1 MIQINNLYFSYN
13 KLPLYIL
20 SNLNLIINKGDYV
33 SILGENGSGK
43 STLIRLILKILKP
56 SSGDITINTNKIGYV
71 PQKIDSFN
79 SEFPITV
86 SEVLNSHRKAIRI
99 KNTACIQ
106 KSLEKVGM
114 ENYKNS
120 LIGNLSGG
128 QQQKVFIARALMGSP
143 ELIVLDEPSTGID
156 IQSQKEIYSIIKKL
170 NLDMGITIISIEHNL
185 KAALINSDYILELDS
200 GNGILQSIG
209 EYKQRYQEVNSNVT
223 V

>member
-20 SNLNLIINKGDYV
+20 NNLNLIINKGDYV

-56 SSGDITINTNKIGYV
+56 SSGIITINTNKIGYV

-79 SEFPITV
+79 SQFPITV
-86 SEVLNSHRKAIRI
+86 FEVLNSHRKAIKI
-99 KNTACIQ
+99 KDPSCIQ

-114 ENYKNS
+114 ENYMTS

-156 IQSQKEIYSIIKKL
+156 VQSQKEIYSIIKRL

-185 KAALINSDYILELDS
+185 KAALVNSNYILELDS
-200 GNGILQSIG
+200 GNGILQSIS

>member
-13 KLPLYIL
+13 KLPLYVL
-20 SNLNLIINKGDYV
+20 SNLNLIINKGDYI

-79 SEFPITV
+79 SQFPITV
-86 SEVLNSHRKAIRI
+86 SEVLNSHRKAIKI
-99 KNTACIQ
+99 KNTSCIQ

-128 QQQKVFIARALMGSP
+128 QQQKVFIARALMGNP

-156 IQSQKEIYSIIKKL
+156 VQSQKEIYSIIKKL
-170 NLDMGITIISIEHNL
+170 NLDMRITIISIEHNL
-185 KAALINSDYILELDS
+185 KAALINSNYILELNS
-200 GNGILQSIG
+200 GNGLLQSIG
-209 EYKQRYQEVNSNVT
+209 EYKQRYQEVISNVT